1 MNKSKKQLAEQL
13 YKNKLR
19 EIEKMM
25 KKKDITYLEE
35 LDIIGRRLFR
45 TKFRG
50 VYPSDKIPPLNNL
63 TPYAILNLD
72 KSGEPGSHWV
82 AIARSKHQDASYFY
96 DSFGR
101 RNTKLMPNLRIS
113 GNGRIKDTELDKEQK
128 IRETNCGQRCLA
140 FLAIFNE
147 YGEDVAKLI

>member
-1 MNKSKKQLAEQL
+1 MKSKKQIAEQL
-13 YKNKLR
+13 YKDKLR

-25 KKKDITYLEE
+25 NKKDITYLGE
-35 LDIIGRRLFR
+35 LDSVGRKLFR

-50 VYPSDKIPPLNNL
+50 VFASDKIPPLNNL

-72 KSGEPGSHWV
+72 KSGEPGTHWV
-82 AIARSKHQDASYFY
+82 AIAKSRHQDASYFY

-101 RNTKLMPNLRIS
+101 RHTKLIPNLRVS